1 MLLQPQNQKDLQESL
16 RSAAQ
21 SGQRIEAISLDH
33 FCSVLEYHP
42 EDLTVTVEAG
52 MSLHALQTELRKKG
66 QWLPLDP
73 ANPEQVTIRSL
84 VEENLSG
91 PRRHGYGTVREHLIG
106 LKAMLPDG
114 RVIK

>member
-1 MLLQPQNQKDLQESL
+1 MLLQPQNQKDLQELL
-16 RSAAQ
+16 RSATQ
-21 SGQRIEAISLDH
+21 SGQRIGAISLDR
-33 FCSVLEYHP
+33 FCRILEYFP

-52 MSLHALQTELRKKG
+52 IPLHALQEELRKKG

-73 ANPEQVTIRSL
+73 ANPESVTVRSL

-106 LKAMLPDG
+106 LKA
-114 RVIK
+114 